1 MKESDVLK
9 FKKKVQGH
17 YISATKHLMAK
28 TAVES
33 TLVKNLSYL
42 QPSERR
48 LKASTSVVIQ
58 IAESLPFTDGSLS
71 LDTLSDEW
79 KLLQLE
85 RGSDEIHSSRI
96 DHYWRQFFP
105 KFPTVAKVVK
115 VCLSMSHGSA
125 DVERGFSLS
134 GRVLSE
140 DKTAMCLRTL
150 NAKLTVADALKRVD
164 NRPELIPITRKLLTL
179 CS

>member
-1 MKESDVLK
+1 M
-9 FKKKVQGH
+9 
-17 YISATKHLMAK
+17 
-28 TAVES
+28 
-33 TLVKNLSYL
+33 VKNLSYL
-42 QPSERR
+42 QPSERKH
-48 LKASTSVVIQ
+48 KASTSAIIQ
-58 IAESLPFTDGSLS
+58 IAESLPFRDGSLS

-85 RGSDEIHSSRI
+85 RGSSELHSSRI

-105 KFPTVAKVVK
+105 NYPTVAKVVK

-140 DKTAMCLRTL
+140 DKAAMSLRTL

-164 NRPELIPITRKLLTL
+164 NTPELIPITKNLITL
-179 CS
+179 KFL